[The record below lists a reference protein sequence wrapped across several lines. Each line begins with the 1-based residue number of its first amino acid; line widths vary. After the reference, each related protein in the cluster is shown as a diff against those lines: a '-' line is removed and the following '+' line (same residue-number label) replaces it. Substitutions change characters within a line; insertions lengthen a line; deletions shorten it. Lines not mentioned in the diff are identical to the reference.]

1 MATTYKGKRAS
12 YYIHRSR
19 ICKTAAGTY
28 ELFFGNNIILK
39 RTSRE
44 ELKII
49 GPDGTKAILDGLSTR
64 AWLVLRQK
72 EARCWALYHGGE

>member
-1 MATTYKGKRAS
+1 MATTYKGKRAA

-28 ELFFGNNIILK
+28 EVFFGNNIVLK
-39 RTSRE
+39 LTSRD

-49 GPDGTKAILDGLSTR
+49 GPGGTKAILDGLSTR
-64 AWLVLRQK
+64 AWHVLRQK
-72 EARCWALYHGGE
+72 ESRCRAMHHGGE